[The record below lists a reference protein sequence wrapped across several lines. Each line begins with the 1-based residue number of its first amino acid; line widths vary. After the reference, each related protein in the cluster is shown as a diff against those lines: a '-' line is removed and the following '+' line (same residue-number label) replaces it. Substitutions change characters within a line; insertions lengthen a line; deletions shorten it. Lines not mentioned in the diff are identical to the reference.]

1 MGIESNSNLRSFL
14 ARLLAWI
21 GMVVRVLK
29 TMARRLYDFLI
40 PPRCL
45 ACGMMIPDSHAV
57 CADCWRELD
66 FIVKPW
72 CSRCGEPFAYEPAGV
87 ADGVELLC
95 ATCSGDATPRFDRL
109 RAVLAYNDGSRALIL
124 PFKHSDHTETARLF
138 AKWLV
143 AFGAEALVGV
153 DCIAPVP
160 LHRFR
165 LWHRRYNQSA
175 LIAWEVGKITGI
187 RVIPDLIERRRAT
200 ASQG

>member
-1 MGIESNSNLRSFL
+1 MGIESNSKLRSFM
-14 ARLLAWI
+14 ARLGVWI
-21 GMVVRVLK
+21 GTVARVLRN
-29 TMARRLYDFLI
+29 MVRRLYDFVI

-45 ACGMMIPDSHAV
+45 ACGLMIPDSHAV

-66 FIVKPW
+66 FIAKPW
-72 CSRCGEPFAYEPAGV
+72 CSRCGEPFAYEPLGQGPGAEFV
-87 ADGVELLC
+87 C
-95 ATCSGDATPRFDRL
+95 ARCSGEGTPGFDRL

-160 LHRFR
+160 LHP
-165 LWHRRYNQSA
+165 LQTVA
-175 LIAWEVGKITGI
+175 PPV
-187 RVIPDLIERRRAT
+187 
-200 ASQG
+200 